1 MRVSRERLLDTAG
14 LTGFRPEVLEKVI
27 QLLHLLQSLQEHPY
41 LKGKL
46 ALKGGTA
53 LNLFFFDAPR
63 LSVDI
68 DLNYIGA
75 VERDAMMEDRP
86 AVEKAIQAVCSREGF
101 AVTRV
106 PEEHA
111 GGKWRLR
118 YESAYGQEA
127 NLELDVN
134 FMFRLPLWP
143 ITTMDSHPVGP
154 CQAAGI
160 PVVDMHELAA
170 GKFAALFARHQARDL
185 FDSHQLM
192 VNGNLESKRL
202 RIAFVVYG
210 GMNRRDWRTISLED
224 VIFEERELAEQLVPT
239 LRTSATRN
247 DETILDFGRR
257 LVAECQEQLSVLLPF
272 TEGETQFLDRLLD
285 EGLVDASLL
294 TDDVE
299 LKERIEQHPLLAWK
313 AQNVREHRGKG
324 Q

>member
-1 MRVSRERLLDTAG
+1 MRVSRERLLDTVG
-14 LTGFRPEVLEKVI
+14 ITGFRPEVLEKVI
-27 QLLHLLQSLQEHPY
+27 QLLRLLQSLQEHPY

-53 LNLFFFDAPR
+53 LNLFLFDAPR

-118 YESAYGQEA
+118 YESAHGQEA

-143 ITTMDSHPVGP
+143 IIAMDSHPVGP
-154 CQAAGI
+154 YRATGI
-160 PVVDMHELAA
+160 PVVEMHELAA

-185 FDSHQLM
+185 FDSHELM
-192 VNGNLESKRL
+192 VNGNLESTTAYRIRGLRWHEQARL
-202 RIAFVVYG
+202 ENY
-210 GMNRRDWRTISLED
+210 
-224 VIFEERELAEQLVPT
+224 
-239 LRTSATRN
+239 
-247 DETILDFGRR
+247 
-257 LVAECQEQLSVLLPF
+257 
-272 TEGETQFLDRLLD
+272 
-285 EGLVDASLL
+285 L
-294 TDDVE
+294 T
-299 LKERIEQHPLLAWK
+299 
-313 AQNVREHRGKG
+313 
-324 Q
+324 